1 MKKRWGFSAIIVLV
15 LVAGIVGSAQAVV
28 IPQGGTIPAGQT
40 IDDDVVMGANAVQVD
55 GTVNGNLIAGGL
67 SVTLNGTVK
76 GDAILFGRQVVIG
89 PNAVIEGNLISG
101 AGEIDVNGK
110 VSGSIFAA
118 SASMALAEGVSVGY
132 NVYYAGY
139 SLETQAGSTVTKDIE
154 AATYQ
159 SELSGESRNLDL
171 VSAAVELNGI
181 THGNAWI
188 EVAEPGQYPTQWM
201 GNFPGVG
208 VNVPPSLP
216 SGLRVSSSAKIEGK
230 LTYVSPINQG
240 STIQAAPGQGIVYQT
255 PQPQQRIEVG
265 KPQQPAPPDFF
276 ALTAGF
282 WLWSLLRDMVT
293 LIMLGGLATWLVN
306 RAFQAVVTAAHD
318 KPIQSA
324 GIGLLAVVIAFFAFP
339 IIAIVLVLLAL
350 FFGLLTLADIV
361 GLILGVG
368 FSLLGVAAVAFFI
381 LFAYAGRLAVAYLIG
396 QWILRKLNSPVANG
410 RFWPLA
416 LGAIILAILTAIPF
430 LGWLIWFVIALVG
443 LGAIWYSLRN
453 KPA

>member
-1 MKKRWGFSAIIVLV
+1 MKKRWGIVAVIVLA
-15 LVAGIVGSAQAVV
+15 LVAGVVGTAQAVV

-76 GDAILFGRQVVIG
+76 GDAILFARQVVIG

-110 VSGSIFAA
+110 VNGSIFAA
-118 SASMALAEGVSVGY
+118 SASMTLVEGVSVGY
-132 NVYYAGY
+132 NIYYAGY
-139 SLETQAGSTVTKDIE
+139 SLETQAGSIVTKDIE
-154 AATYQ
+154 AAAYQ
-159 SELSGESRNLDL
+159 SVLSGESRNLDL

-188 EVAEPGQYPTQWM
+188 EVAEPGQYPNQWM

-240 STIQAAPGQGIVYQT
+240 STIQTAPGQGIVYQT

-361 GLILGVG
+361 GIILGVG
-368 FSLLGVAAVAFFI
+368 FSLLGVALVAFLI
-381 LFAYAGRLAVAYLIG
+381 LCAYTGRLAVAYLIG

-443 LGAIWYSLRN
+443 LGAIWYSWRRR
-453 KPA
+453 